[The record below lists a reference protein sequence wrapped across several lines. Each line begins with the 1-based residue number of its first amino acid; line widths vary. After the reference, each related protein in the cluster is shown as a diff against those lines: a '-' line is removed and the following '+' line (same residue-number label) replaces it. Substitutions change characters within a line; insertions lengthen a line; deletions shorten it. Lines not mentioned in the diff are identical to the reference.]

1 VARAAPVE
9 GVVDGPAEL
18 AALVGGALPVVPK
31 PVVDG
36 RGLVDIWTPVV
47 LALDPETEW
56 LADLEEA
63 MELPLT
69 VTDWVADTAPMEK
82 VWDVANML
90 FILEMSTNVIQ

>member
-1 VARAAPVE
+1 MNA
-9 GVVDGPAEL
+9 
-18 AALVGGALPVVPK
+18 AALNRHLK
-31 PVVDG
+31 G
-36 RGLVDIWTPVV
+36 RMVNKGTHDNGTPVV
-47 LALDPETEW
+47 LALDPETELDL
-56 LADLEEA
+56 LADLDEA

>member
-1 VARAAPVE
+1 
-9 GVVDGPAEL
+9 VDGPAEL
-18 AALVGGALPVVPK
+18 AALVGVALPVVPK

-36 RGLVDIWTPVV
+36 RGLVDNGTPVV
-47 LALDPETEW
+47 LALDPETELEL
-56 LADLEEA
+56 LADLDEA